1 MHDMVNLTSVIC
13 TTHKIMFSLS
23 SAMVPLGTAHLL
35 LAFYGSQ
42 LCMVFFFCLFVCFLC
57 RSMALH

>member
-42 LCMVFFFCLFVCFLC
+42 LCMVFFLFVCFF
-57 RSMALH
+57 M